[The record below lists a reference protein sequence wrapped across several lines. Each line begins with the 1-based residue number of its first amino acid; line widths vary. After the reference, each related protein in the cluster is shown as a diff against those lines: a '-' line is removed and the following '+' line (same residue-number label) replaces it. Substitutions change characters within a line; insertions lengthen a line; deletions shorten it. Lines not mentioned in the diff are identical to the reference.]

1 MNSIN
6 KLSWLLSLN
15 LLLYIYCLLKL
26 IPSVLKLHHVFM
38 IIWIHIL
45 HLSELIDVLKYG
57 EHGYFTMLCSS
68 SRGKSKCFNLSF
80 TNFHISFYFIVC
92 FKFQRNVK
100 SVKVLISPDKTTK
113 SLDIY
118 NQEIIVS
125 ALLSH
130 WFGRKERKTC
140 LFVS

>member
-1 MNSIN
+1 MERMDIFQCCAA
-6 KLSWLLSLN
+6 L
-15 LLLYIYCLLKL
+15 
-26 IPSVLKLHHVFM
+26 
-38 IIWIHIL
+38 
-45 HLSELIDVLKYG
+45 EG
-57 EHGYFTMLCSS
+57 E
-68 SRGKSKCFNLSF
+68 SRCFNLSF
-80 TNFHISFYFIVC
+80 TNFHISFHFIVC

-130 WFGRKERKTC
+130 
-140 LFVS
+140 

>member
-1 MNSIN
+1 MERMDISQCFAA
-6 KLSWLLSLN
+6 L
-15 LLLYIYCLLKL
+15 
-26 IPSVLKLHHVFM
+26 
-38 IIWIHIL
+38 
-45 HLSELIDVLKYG
+45 EG
-57 EHGYFTMLCSS
+57 E
-68 SRGKSKCFNLSF
+68 SRCFNLSF

-130 WFGRKERKTC
+130 
-140 LFVS
+140 